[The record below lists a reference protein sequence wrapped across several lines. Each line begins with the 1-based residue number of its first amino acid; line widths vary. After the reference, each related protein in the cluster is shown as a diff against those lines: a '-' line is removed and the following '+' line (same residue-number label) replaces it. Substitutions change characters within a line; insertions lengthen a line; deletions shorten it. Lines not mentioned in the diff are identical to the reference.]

1 MTYAPPAV
9 GGEFRIG
16 NVINRAFEICIANF
30 PFFFIIT
37 LIIALPNLLISLNR
51 PVAVLGQSPDIGS
64 MLPMLG
70 LTLVLGLILNTIG
83 EAVILY
89 GAFQRLSGRPL
100 QPAEALQRALARF
113 LPLLGLAILYA
124 LALVVGLMLLVV
136 PGLILLVMW
145 AVVVPACLVEGL
157 GPIQSMSRSAA
168 LTKGHRWQIFGIMI
182 LLGIVEWIGSLLLGL
197 VLGSAGPVVAAI
209 VNLVWT
215 AAWAVYW
222 NCLLIMIYHD
232 LRVAKEGVGTDQ
244 IAAVFD

>member
-1 MTYAPPAV
+1 MSYASPAV

-16 NVINRAFEICIANF
+16 NVLNRAFQICVGNF

-37 LIIALPNLLISLNR
+37 LIVALPNLLIQMNK
-51 PVAVLGQSPDIGS
+51 PVPGEPPEMGSFFSILAISVL
-64 MLPMLG
+64 LG
-70 LTLVLGLILNTIG
+70 IVLNTIG

-89 GAFQRLSGRPL
+89 GAFQRLRGQPL
-100 QPAEALQRALARF
+100 QPSEAFQRAIARF

-124 LALVVGLMLLVV
+124 LAIMVGFVLLVV

-157 GPIQSMSRSAA
+157 GPIQSMSRSAE
-168 LTKGHRWQIFGIMI
+168 LTKGHRWQIFGIMFLVGI
-182 LLGIVEWIGSLLLGL
+182 LNWIGSLILGL
-197 VLGSAGPVVAAI
+197 VLAPAGATVAAL

-215 AAWAVYW
+215 AAWAVYF

-232 LRVAKEGVGTDQ
+232 LRVAKEGVDTAQ